1 MSPWPHQAKPLL
13 STTESRFF
21 TSTTICFFWFHIAL
35 PITFSLF
42 MINRIHTLDK
52 QPLAYGGG
60 EYKAVV
66 PLNS

>member
-1 MSPWPHQAKPLL
+1 MAAPSQTVVEHNRKPFFLHQRQYA
-13 STTESRFF
+13 
-21 TSTTICFFWFHIAL
+21 FWCHIAL

-60 EYKAVV
+60 EYKAVM